1 MQFDVINEKREHKI
15 GNIIS
20 VFKLPDVKEKIALFS
35 IEGLDDDTASLEVA
49 YLLENSEGYNYIA
62 EITDDKVLKQAFEVV
77 KEITSKLSI

>member
-20 VFKLPDVKEKIALFS
+20 VFKLPDVKDKIVLFS

-49 YLLENSEGYNYIA
+49 YLLENNEGYNYIA
-62 EITDDKVLKQAFEVV
+62 EITDDKVLKKAFEVV